1 MFGRDTSI
9 PHTPDTQGYTDW
21 YGIWRVEPL
30 TLTPLYLPVTLPTR
44 QWVSRGRVGCVPR

>member
-1 MFGRDTSI
+1 MFGSAYNDRHV
-9 PHTPDTQGYTDW
+9 HTTYPRYPGVH
-21 YGIWRVEPL
+21 RLHVEPL